1 MKCRFL
7 VGMLLAGHATA
18 DSNEAIKK
26 SKVGMSK
33 FMAAQQMPRP
43 VAQGIKA
50 TPVSDGMQSDM
61 LQTLADME
69 LLEAQN
75 QEMQAEYQRLQ
86 ARIQKM
92 PRAGDQA
99 WFGSAASF
107 GWLAGFIASVGLAAS
122 VGVASLKKYAGNG
135 QISTSDSQISLAAAG
150 PSLSF
155 TTRAAPIKMQLTGRA
170 YAETLPGVTAPMGF
184 WDPLGLLDDRTNES
198 ILMFREAELAHAR
211 VAMVGALGF
220 LVQENFHPIF
230 PEIGGPAAR
239 QLDVVLQTSNGQ
251 GIMASLL
258 FGVMLTEIHRA
269 KVGWKDP
276 EEEQQALRPEYTPGE
291 IGFDPLGMAPKTES
305 GMLAMKNKELNN
317 GRLAMIAIAG
327 ICAQEVITGTV

>member
-26 SKVGMSK
+26 SKVGISK

-86 ARIQKM
+86 ARIQNM

-122 VGVASLKKYAGNG
+122 VGVAAVKKYAGHG
-135 QISTSDSQISLAAAG
+135 QISTSDSQISLVAAG
-150 PSLSF
+150 PSLASSSLSSA
-155 TTRAAPIKMQLTGRA
+155 RAAPIKMQLTGRA
-170 YAETLPGVTAPMGF
+170 FAETLPGVTAPMGF
-184 WDPLGLLDDRTNES
+184 FDPC
-198 ILMFREAELAHAR
+198 
-211 VAMVGALGF
+211 GF

-239 QLDVVLQTSNGQ
+239 QLDVVLQSENG
-251 GIMASLL
+251 
-258 FGVMLTEIHRA
+258 
-269 KVGWKDP
+269 
-276 EEEQQALRPEYTPGE
+276 
-291 IGFDPLGMAPKTES
+291 
-305 GMLAMKNKELNN
+305 
-317 GRLAMIAIAG
+317 
-327 ICAQEVITGTV
+327 